1 MSFNVILIFPIWVS
15 LFVSSPKMSKCDGK
29 MEIFCWLAL
38 TLHFPSHLCVQS
50 TELHGNGAS
59 TKSVPCSKVWL
70 CPHTAFHTSLGLH
83 NSPIFT
89 LQATGRE
96 GRSVKAPQD
105 EESGSTNRDPAAIS
119 LQNFTQQQSWVKST
133 GFSDWAS
140 DPALLLKWHSLDRAR
155 PRDQGLEGHGFSS
168 QLQFLLGLG
177 IVFIPLAFYQ
187 V

>member
-1 MSFNVILIFPIWVS
+1 M
-15 LFVSSPKMSKCDGK
+15 CRAQG
-29 MEIFCWLAL
+29 
-38 TLHFPSHLCVQS
+38 

-59 TKSVPCSKVWL
+59 TESVRYSEVWL

-83 NSPIFT
+83 NNPIFT

-96 GRSVKAPQD
+96 KRSVKAPQD
-105 EESGSTNRDPAAIS
+105 GESGSTYRGPAAINLKS
-119 LQNFTQQQSWVKST
+119 FTQQQSWVKST
-133 GFSDWAS
+133 GFSDSVS

-168 QLQFLLGLG
+168 QLQILLGLG